1 MSRKHP
7 GRFHIAIPG
16 PTNIPERILNAM
28 HISSEDQ
35 RNPEIPNLTIPL
47 YKDVKKVFKS
57 ENGTVFLFPGSG
69 TGAWESAIINTM
81 SPGEKV
87 LIYRYGQFSHLWADM
102 FKRLGLDTQMVERE
116 WGTGTPPEEVEKTL
130 KADTDHKIKV
140 VCVTQNE
147 TATGVTSHVEDIRKA
162 MDASNHPALLFVD
175 GVSSIASIDFRMD
188 EWKVDCAISGSQKG
202 FMLPSGMAIMC
213 VSEKA
218 LEAHKKAE
226 LKRCYYS
233 WEDQIAT
240 NKDGYFPYTPQIPML
255 RALQESC
262 NMIFEEGLENV
273 FQRHHRIAE
282 GVRRAIT
289 EGWELKLCAKDPY
302 WYSDTVSAIVVPEG
316 KDAKEVLAT
325 AFKKYHLS
333 LGAGLTEVAGKVFRI
348 GHLGDLNELQASAF
362 INGAEMA
369 MVDSGINV
377 KPGSGVAAASEYWR
391 KALENDGKVQSIGN
405 KEVA

>member
-1 MSRKHP
+1 ML
-7 GRFHIAIPG
+7 A
-16 PTNIPERILNAM
+16 
-28 HISSEDQ
+28 
-35 RNPEIPNLTIPL
+35 
-47 YKDVKKVFKS
+47 
-57 ENGTVFLFPGSG
+57 
-69 TGAWESAIINTM
+69 
-81 SPGEKV
+81 
-87 LIYRYGQFSHLWADM
+87 
-102 FKRLGLDTQMVERE
+102 
-116 WGTGTPPEEVEKTL
+116 
-130 KADTDHKIKV
+130 
-140 VCVTQNE
+140 
-147 TATGVTSHVEDIRKA
+147 
-162 MDASNHPALLFVD
+162 NHPALLFVD

-218 LEAHKKAE
+218 LEAHKKAQ

-273 FQRHHRIAE
+273 FKRHHRIAE
-282 GVRRAIT
+282 GVRKAIL
-289 EGWELKLCAKDPY
+289 EGWELKLCAKDEY
-302 WYSDTVSAIVVPEG
+302 WYSDTVSAIVVPED

-369 MVDSGINV
+369 MIDSGINV

-391 KALENDGKVQSIGN
+391 KALENDGKVQNISN

>member
-1 MSRKHP
+1 M
-7 GRFHIAIPG
+7 
-16 PTNIPERILNAM
+16 
-28 HISSEDQ
+28 
-35 RNPEIPNLTIPL
+35 
-47 YKDVKKVFKS
+47 
-57 ENGTVFLFPGSG
+57 
-69 TGAWESAIINTM
+69 
-81 SPGEKV
+81 
-87 LIYRYGQFSHLWADM
+87 
-102 FKRLGLDTQMVERE
+102 
-116 WGTGTPPEEVEKTL
+116 
-130 KADTDHKIKV
+130 
-140 VCVTQNE
+140 
-147 TATGVTSHVEDIRKA
+147 
-162 MDASNHPALLFVD
+162 LFVD

-255 RALQESC
+255 GALQESC

-273 FQRHHRIAE
+273 FKRHNRIAE
-282 GVRRAIT
+282 GSKEGNFRRLGI
-289 EGWELKLCAKDPY
+289 KLCAKDPY

-333 LGAGLTEVAGKVFRI
+333 LGAGLTEVAEKF
-348 GHLGDLNELQASAF
+348 
-362 INGAEMA
+362 
-369 MVDSGINV
+369 
-377 KPGSGVAAASEYWR
+377 
-391 KALENDGKVQSIGN
+391 LE
-405 KEVA
+405 

>member
-1 MSRKHP
+1 MSRTHP

-57 ENGTVFLFPGSG
+57 EKGTVFLFPGSG

-147 TATGVTSHVEDIRKA
+147 TATGVTSHVEDVRKA
-162 MDASNHPALLFVD
+162 IDAANHPALLFVD

-273 FQRHHRIAE
+273 FKRHDRHAKATRIAVQAWGLDILCLE
-282 GVRRAIT
+282 KKDYSSVVTAVMVPDKNNAD
-289 EGWELKLCAKDPY
+289 ELRKIIL
-302 WYSDTVSAIVVPEG
+302 EN
-316 KDAKEVLAT
+316 
-325 AFKKYHLS
+325 FNMS
-333 LGAGLTEVAGKVFRI
+333 LGNGLSKLSGKVFRI
-348 GHLGDLNELQASAF
+348 GHLGDFNDLMLMGTLTGIEMGLDLAGIPHQKG
-362 INGAEMA
+362 GAA
-369 MVDSGINV
+369 
-377 KPGSGVAAASEYWR
+377 R
-391 KALENDGKVQSIGN
+391 ALEALIKS
-405 KEVA
+405 